1 MQLANSAVNA
11 TVSTGSLLLLP
22 FCCSLLLTGPL
33 APPSLPSFTQQEG
46 NDLNLKP
53 KPDFPVHFEPVG
65 VHSLVYT
72 FCVFLHH
79 QRPMV
84 QAQGKRVQR
93 QGSKK
98 KKKNAPGVSNMQPL
112 DPHTHCSPFQECPWP
127 CSQIKFE
134 YVCPSLLCIPPTQ
147 GKALSSIIP
156 GDCGQMTCPSSLRG

>member
-11 TVSTGSLLLLP
+11 MVSTGSLLLLP

-33 APPSLPSFTQQEG
+33 APPTLPSFTQQEG

-53 KPDFPVHFEPVG
+53 KPDSPVHFEPVG

-98 KKKNAPGVSNMQPL
+98 KKKKMPLGCRICSLWTPTPTALPSRNALGLVLKLSLSMSAPPFFASLQPRAKL
-112 DPHTHCSPFQECPWP
+112 YHQS
-127 CSQIKFE
+127 SQAT
-134 YVCPSLLCIPPTQ
+134 VV
-147 GKALSSIIP
+147 
-156 GDCGQMTCPSSLRG
+156 R